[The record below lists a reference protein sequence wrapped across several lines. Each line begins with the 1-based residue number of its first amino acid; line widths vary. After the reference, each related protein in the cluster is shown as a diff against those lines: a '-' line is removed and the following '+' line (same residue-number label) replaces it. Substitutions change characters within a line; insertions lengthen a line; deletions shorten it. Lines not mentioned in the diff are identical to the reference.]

1 MTELAIRQPAN
12 LDGSVRFAQ
21 LLADADLLPKQF
33 VGKPANVLYA
43 IEYGRTLGI
52 TPVAAITGIHV
63 IEGKPSAS
71 SGLIGALVR
80 QAGHKLRVKSDGA
93 TTATAQIVRADD
105 PDFTYECTWTLERA
119 EQAGLCEIKNN
130 KPHARDYKNRPT
142 AWEKYP
148 AAMLKARAI
157 TEVARDACEDVL
169 FGLHYTPEEL
179 GAIVNQDGEPVEATV
194 QQLHRVQPGEADQW
208 ATPAAT
214 VAAAVAD
221 VAPESLTP
229 AGRDYLHE
237 AHAAPDAA
245 TVRLIWTDAKAEGAR
260 PEYLEQIAAVGKA
273 KAAAA
278 PDPSPAGPAPYSMS
292 DAVAAEGALD
302 STADKVVDGEV
313 ITTPEDDYAA
323 AVADLRDA
331 AEAAQLDDFENGAEQ
346 ALGMPISDAS
356 VDAIRAL
363 AAQIRPA
370 A

>member
-1 MTELAIRQPAN
+1 MTDIAIRQPAS

-119 EQAGLCEIKNN
+119 EQAGLLQIKEG
-130 KPHARDYKNRPT
+130 KPWARDRNGRPAT
-142 AWEKYP
+142 WEKYT

-179 GAIVNQDGEPVEATV
+179 GAVVNQDGEPVEASV
-194 QQLHRVQPGEADQW
+194 QQLRRVQPGEGDPW
-208 ATPAAT
+208 AAPQTAAQ
-214 VAAAVAD
+214 
-221 VAPESLTP
+221 
-229 AGRDYLHE
+229 GRDYLHE
-237 AHAAPDAA
+237 AHEAADAES
-245 TVRLIWTDAKAEGAR
+245 VRRIWREAQADGAV
-260 PEYLEQIAAVGKA
+260 PEYLEQIAAVGKD
-273 KAAAA
+273 KAAA
-278 PDPSPAGPAPYSMS
+278 PAP
-292 DAVAAEGALD
+292 APAAPEATDEG
-302 STADKVVDGEV
+302 VVDAEV
-313 ITTPEDDYAA
+313 VSPEDDYAA
-323 AVADLRDA
+323 AVAELREA
-331 AEAAQLDDFENGAEQ
+331 AELARLEDFDAGTEQ
-346 ALGMPISDAS
+346 ALGMPLADAP
-356 VDAIRAL
+356 VEAIRAL
-363 AAQIRPA
+363 AATIRPA
-370 A
+370 AA

>member
-1 MTELAIRQPAN
+1 MSTEIVRHQPAS

-80 QAGHKLRVKSDGA
+80 QAGHKLRVKSDGG

-105 PDFTYECTWTLERA
+105 PGFTYECTWTLERA
-119 EQAGLCEIKNN
+119 AQAGLCEIKNN
-130 KPHARDYKNRPT
+130 KPWARDRNGKPT
-142 AWEKYP
+142 AWEKYT

-179 GAIVNQDGEPVEATV
+179 GAVIDQDGNPVDAEV
-194 QQLHRVQPGEADQW
+194 QQLRRVQPGETDPW
-208 ATPAAT
+208 GTGSPAPVPTEQKLANAALLASDPQSMRDYYRQAKEGGLLTAT
-214 VAAAVAD
+214 VKVAD
-221 VAPESLTP
+221 ESIELGAYLIARGKEVAPTE
-229 AGRDYLHE
+229 R
-237 AHAAPDAA
+237 
-245 TVRLIWTDAKAEGAR
+245 AE
-260 PEYLEQIAAVGKA
+260 
-273 KAAAA
+273 
-278 PDPSPAGPAPYSMS
+278 AGPAPYSMS
-292 DAVAAEGALD
+292 DAVGAAGEVDDVA
-302 STADKVVDGEV
+302 DGEIV
-313 ITTPEDDYAA
+313 TTPEDDYAA

-331 AEAAQLDDFENGAEQ
+331 AEAARLENFENGAEQ
-346 ALGMPISDAS
+346 ALGMPIADAPT
-356 VDAIRAL
+356 DAIRAL

-370 A
+370 AA

>member
-1 MTELAIRQPAN
+1 MTDIAIRQPAS

-119 EQAGLCEIKNN
+119 EQAGLCQIKNG
-130 KPHARDYKNRPT
+130 KPWARDRNGKPT
-142 AWEKYP
+142 AWEKYT

-179 GAIVNQDGEPVEATV
+179 GAVVNQDGEPVEATV
-194 QQLHRVQPGEADQW
+194 QQLRRVQPGDTDQW
-208 ATPAAT
+208 ATPAPT
-214 VAAAVAD
+214 VAAGIAD

-229 AGRDYLHE
+229 DRRDYLHE
-237 AHAAPDAA
+237 ALAAPDAA

-260 PEYLEQIAAVGKA
+260 PEYLEQIAAVGKE

-278 PDPSPAGPAPYSMS
+278 PSVAEPS
-292 DAVAAEGALD
+292 E
-302 STADKVVDGEV
+302 ADDVVDGEV
-313 ITTPEDDYAA
+313 VTTPEDDYAA
-323 AVADLRDA
+323 AVAELREA
-331 AEAAQLDDFENGAEQ
+331 AELARLEDFEQGTEQ
-346 ALGMPISDAS
+346 ALGMPLADAP

-363 AAQIRPA
+363 AATIRPA